1 MVRFLRQSPFLCLCV
16 FINTLQ
22 LVECDKQFLL
32 FVYTLCFLGEVY
44 VSEKKFFI
52 NKERWGRKMRDN
64 NIPLTEARYIYNT
77 ESVIK
82 ELKINYF
89 AFGGYIFKI
98 ELFLLLEFLLWYIL
112 LTIQLDNYYYRKLNK
127 LNNNVDFMTNKIFIK
142 KLVGTLQ
149 INKKIAFIFIAFV
162 NSPENRLFVLHI
174 TLFVYLNLNR

>member
-44 VSEKKFFI
+44 VSEKKIFI

-89 AFGGYIFKI
+89 AFGGYIFQNWIVSFVGVSVVVYCLPYNLIIIIRESWINWITTSILWQIK
-98 ELFLLLEFLLWYIL
+98 FL
-112 LTIQLDNYYYRKLNK
+112 
-127 LNNNVDFMTNKIFIK
+127 
-142 KLVGTLQ
+142 
-149 INKKIAFIFIAFV
+149 
-162 NSPENRLFVLHI
+162 
-174 TLFVYLNLNR
+174 